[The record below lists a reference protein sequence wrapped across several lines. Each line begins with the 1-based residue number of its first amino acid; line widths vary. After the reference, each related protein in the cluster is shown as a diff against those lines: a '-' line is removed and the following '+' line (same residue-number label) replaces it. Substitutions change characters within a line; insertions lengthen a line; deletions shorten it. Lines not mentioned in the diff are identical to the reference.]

1 MQTKDGTALKE
12 SLKLMLSRGKVF
24 VFSGIL
30 PICGGEDGLAAVLGH
45 EISHQLAHHTGEK
58 LSGMFWLLPLTILFS
73 LTFDV
78 SGQLSQTVLDLV
90 LERPGSRKMEVQIRS
105 I

>member
-1 MQTKDGTALKE
+1 MWC
-12 SLKLMLSRGKVF
+12 RGKVF

-58 LSGMFWLLPLTILFS
+58 LSGMVPVLVLTYLIS
-73 LTFDV
+73 YAFDT
-78 SGQLSQTVLDLV
+78 SAQLSHLLLDLV
-90 LERPGSRKMEVQIRS
+90 LSRPNSRKLEVHLFTS
-105 I
+105 ILLVIPAC